1 MLAIAVLAIGI
12 CGWLWYE
19 RLEPA
24 YRFSS
29 PPFPKT
35 SSNTTKQAE
44 TPTPALMLEGGIA
57 PVIASINW
65 ADPKNPAAIALDY
78 PNFLFDSQEGLQVWN
93 LETLEMTP
101 LIHPL
106 GKVQLLDFA
115 RVRTQYS
122 ISTAPG
128 TMFAV
133 KSPESSV
140 TLFWMPDNQA
150 NTQPIP
156 SGDGRRKVEKQLK
169 LPSGFYPDASL
180 GLSNGS
186 MLLCSSVSKKA
197 IVAGIR
203 NNELSLL
210 TSANDSGLYHALQE
224 KGVFGEVEGV
234 GIMQTPNSEL
244 AYKPPL
250 VFDINTCRW
259 QAKNLPEH
267 MAQGLELLIL
277 PDSRLGIS
285 AASWLDPTTHEL
297 QTLRTPLVWDR
308 TSRQWTQRKASD
320 VPGLTPQHT
329 TLPLMEEW
337 YYAASPREGK
347 FEFLWGGN
355 DRWCESKQSLPVT
368 EDLKLLPIGN
378 DGVLALLIDSE
389 APGRVVR
396 LYPRNPFGPAYTN
409 NDEHTKGDANPSVSG
424 QGSAGRSRFP
434 YSLSD
439 FLSIQLN
446 DGSAV
451 ILDGEKLKRT
461 FMISPVT
468 DDVTQ
473 LQDLPQPLQRPSGV
487 QLNDGSIVVFG
498 GLSSVCRVTDLAQCT
513 QSILPGYRWIN
524 DEKRWQTLPSLM
536 VPFAFGTP
544 FDGGNSGI
552 TTAYDRGDF
561 TVKNGMHLYYLTQN
575 RLSNIWVE
583 KPTPSFLFRW
593 KPGNDP
599 EKLASTRLSRNE
611 LSLIELN
618 DGRLVAV
625 GGVAEVEPQSPAC
638 QACMQKRRLEV
649 ERITHDLTNRRI
661 THSAEDEE
669 GETMEPEQMV
679 PQCEACSSIQLG
691 DYYTYARSCEI
702 YDEKSNRW
710 YYGPFSVNPG
720 GRAVKLA
727 NGKIFK
733 FGLNGYNATDADYV
747 AEVADA
753 TLKKWEA
760 TPPFPISKPD
770 ALVSQIVAIGNQVLI
785 VLERPSDRYVVWDD
799 VSGNW
804 QIHALPKHSDWGF
817 NHIPAHVSAID
828 NNQLLLI
835 FNDGFEYISWPIQ
848 E

>member
-1 MLAIAVLAIGI
+1 MGM

-19 RLEPA
+19 RLKPA
-24 YRFSS
+24 DIFSTLPAPRS
-29 PPFPKT
+29 T
-35 SSNTTKQAE
+35 SNTTKQAE
-44 TPTPALMLEGGIA
+44 TPTPAFMLEGGTA

-101 LIHPL
+101 LMHPP
-106 GKVQLLDFA
+106 GNARLLDFA
-115 RVRTQYS
+115 RIRAQSSMTTS
-122 ISTAPG
+122 LG

-140 TLFWMPDNQA
+140 TLYWVPDSQT
-150 NTQPIP
+150 NTQLIS
-156 SGDGRRKVEKQLK
+156 SGDRRRKVEKQLN
-169 LPSGFYPDASL
+169 LPPGFYPDASL
-180 GLSNGS
+180 GLSDGS
-186 MLLCSSVSKKA
+186 MLLCSSASKKA
-197 IVAGIR
+197 IVAGLR

-210 TSANDSGLYHALQE
+210 TSVNDSGLHHALQE

-234 GIMQTPNSEL
+234 GIMQAPDSEL
-244 AYKPPL
+244 AYSPPL

-259 QAKNLPEH
+259 KAKNLPEY

-277 PDSRLGIS
+277 PDGRLSIS
-285 AASWLDPTTHEL
+285 AASWLDPATHEL
-297 QTLRTPLVWDR
+297 QTLRAPLVWDR

-320 VPGLTPQHT
+320 VPGLAPQHT

-355 DRWCESKQSLPVT
+355 DRWCEPKQSLPVT

-389 APGRVVR
+389 EPGRVVR

-409 NDEHTKGDANPSVSG
+409 DEHTNGNAAPSISG
-424 QGSAGRSRFP
+424 HESTGRNRFP

-439 FLSIQLN
+439 FLNIQLN

-451 ILDGEKLKRT
+451 ILTGEKLKHT

-468 DDVTQ
+468 ADVTQ
-473 LQDLPQPLQRPSGV
+473 LQDLPQPQQRPSGV
-487 QLNDGSIVVFG
+487 QLDDGSIVVFG

-513 QSILPGYRWIN
+513 QSNLPGYRWIN
-524 DEKRWQTLPSLM
+524 NEKRWQTLPSLM
-536 VPFAFGTP
+536 VPFAFGTA

-561 TVKNGMHLYYLTQN
+561 TVKNGVHLYYLTQN
-575 RLSNIWVE
+575 RLTNIWVE

-593 KPGNDP
+593 KPGDDP
-599 EKLASTRLSRNE
+599 EKLAATQLIRHE

-625 GGVAEVEPQSPAC
+625 GGITEKESQSPAC
-638 QACMQKRRLEV
+638 QACGQKRRLEV
-649 ERITHDLTNRRI
+649 ERIARDLAKHPIASSN
-661 THSAEDEE
+661 EDEE
-669 GETMEPEQMV
+669 GGAIDPEQMV
-679 PQCEACSSIQLG
+679 PQCETCSSIQLG

-710 YYGPFSVNPG
+710 YYGPFSVHPG

-733 FGLNGYNATDADYV
+733 LGLNGYNATDADYV

-753 TLKKWEA
+753 SLKKWEA
-760 TPPFPISKPD
+760 TPPFPIGKPD

-785 VLERPSDRYVVWDD
+785 VMEKPSDRYVVWDD

-817 NHIPAHVSAID
+817 NHIPARVSAID

-835 FNDGFEYISWPIQ
+835 FDDGYEYISWPIQ